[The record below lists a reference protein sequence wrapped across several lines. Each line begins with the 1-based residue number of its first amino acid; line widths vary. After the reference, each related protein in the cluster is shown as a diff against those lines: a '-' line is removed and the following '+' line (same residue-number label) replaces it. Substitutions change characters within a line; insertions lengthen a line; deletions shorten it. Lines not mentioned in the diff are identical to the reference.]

1 MVSVRFYIVLFL
13 GGLMTNLAYT
23 ATQSIISH
31 DHKGVLDYEQKQQ
44 RLKSSNNLSLPLEEE
59 LILLKQLDEFDLGKF
74 LFKNK
79 GLNGY
84 WTSYII
90 LYAPQKKLDHPLEQ
104 WIIHEAPT
112 VKATQERF
120 KIFNQQLQKNLKSNM
135 CLASIPCGLMD
146 DLLRLNFS
154 NVENIKLIGIDLDDH
169 SLILARENAAN
180 LKKNVMT
187 SFLKKDAWD
196 LNIQKQYD
204 VLTSNGLN
212 IYEPDDQKV
221 VALYK
226 QFYNALKPNGL
237 LIASFLTPPPALS
250 KESSWRNVN
259 AENAIKQKAIFA
271 DILQVQWQAFRTENQ
286 TRAQLE
292 KAGFKEIEIIY
303 DSQGIFPTIIARK

>member
-1 MVSVRFYIVLFL
+1 MTSIVYA
-13 GGLMTNLAYT
+13 TN
-23 ATQSIISH
+23 QPIISH
-31 DHKGVLDYEQKQQ
+31 DHNGVLDYEQNQQ
-44 RLKSSNNLSLPLEEE
+44 RLKSAKNLTLPLEEE
-59 LILLKQLDEFDLGKF
+59 LILLKQLYEFDLGNF

-90 LYAPQKKLDHPLEQ
+90 LHAPQKKLDHPLEN

-120 KIFNQQLQKNLKSNM
+120 KIFNQQLQKNLKNNM

-146 DLLRLNFS
+146 DLLRLDFS

-169 SLILARENAAN
+169 SLTLARENADL
-180 LKKNVMT
+180 LKKNVTT
-187 SFLKKDAWD
+187 SFLKKDAWNLD
-196 LNIQKQYD
+196 IHEQYD

-259 AENAIKQKAIFA
+259 AENAMKQKAIFA

-286 TRAQLE
+286 TRTQLE
-292 KAGFKEIEIIY
+292 KTGFKGIEIMY
-303 DSQGIFPTIIARK
+303 DSQGMFPTIIARK